1 VHIGAVELSDF
12 RNFSS
17 ISLTPAAGLNIL
29 TGPNAQGKTNLLEG
43 LAVLMVGRSFRGV
56 RAAEFPRWESVGAN
70 LGGELCRRESTR
82 SLRRTVERREDGAW
96 VVTGEGCPW
105 ARVIPFGW
113 HDMAILHGAPQ
124 ARRDFLDGFAGKLF
138 PAHVTACRRYRD
150 VLQRRN
156 RLLQQGLPGA
166 RLRSSLE
173 PWDEQ
178 LASVGIELLARRRAA
193 VAALQREA
201 AGLYP
206 ELTGRGSVSL
216 EYRCSLGDGATEESF
231 RAALAGR
238 FTAEMQ
244 RGVTLV
250 GPHRDDLAIELDGR
264 DLRSFGSRGQQ
275 RVMALTL
282 RLAEVAPVAE
292 AVGSAPILL
301 LDDALSELDPRTQTR
316 VLAHVAELG
325 QVFLTSAELDRSEA
339 CAATWWEV
347 LGGRVS
353 GRGLTAVRGAA

>member
-1 VHIGAVELSDF
+1 VHIGAVEFSDF
-12 RNFSS
+12 RNFP
-17 ISLTPAAGLNIL
+17 SLSFTPAAGLNIL
-29 TGPNAQGKTNLLEG
+29 TGLNAQGKTNLLEG
-43 LAVLMVGRSFRGV
+43 LAVLLVGRSFRGV
-56 RAAEFPRWESVGAN
+56 RAAEFPRWDSGRAG
-70 LGGELCRRESTR
+70 LSGEIHRRESTR
-82 SLRRTVERREDGAW
+82 GLRRTVECREDGAW

-138 PAHVTACRRYRD
+138 PAHLTAYRRYRD

-156 RLLQQGLPGA
+156 RLLQQGLPSA
-166 RLRSSLE
+166 QLRSSLE

-178 LASVGIELLARRRAA
+178 LASVGMQLLGRRRAA
-193 VAALQREA
+193 MSALQREA

-216 EYRCSLGDGATEESF
+216 IYRSSLGDDATEESF
-231 RAALAGR
+231 RAALESR
-238 FTAEMQ
+238 FSSEMQ

-282 RLAEVAPVAE
+282 RLAEVTPVAE
-292 AVGSAPILL
+292 AVGSTPILL
-301 LDDALSELDPRTQTR
+301 LDDALSELDPRIQAR
-316 VLAHVAELG
+316 VLAHVAEAG

-339 CAATWWEV
+339 CRATWWQV

-353 GRGLTAVRGAA
+353 AHGLAAVRGAA